1 MNKNQE
7 LIKYQ
12 SQTSKPD
19 KIYSFGPSQD
29 VENEEEESEEDD
41 GEIINPNNYEQMGYR
56 NGGDGDGKILS
67 FLFEDL

>member
-29 VENEEEESEEDD
+29 VDLDDEESEDD
-41 GEIINPNNYEQMGYR
+41 DDEIINIDNFEQMGYS
-56 NGGDGDGKILS
+56 NGSGYSNVFKRVIRRIS
-67 FLFEDL
+67 